1 MYKLSMKDEVEL
13 QMSFIMSDDN
23 GWYAKKHY
31 IEHHGYDKDRA
42 LTSDELCLYWVE
54 CGAAKWFR
62 DVFLKELPLVV
73 SDDNI
78 WYAKAYY
85 VKCCGYPQSCILTLM
100 ELYKYWMLC
109 GAASWFRS
117 VCLGEDSQNQ
127 RSA

>member
-1 MYKLSMKDEVEL
+1 MKDEVEL

-23 GWYAKKHY
+23 RWYAKKHY
-31 IEHHGYDKDRA
+31 IEHHGYDKDRV

-62 DVFLKELPLVV
+62 DVFLDIFLKELPLVA
-73 SDDNI
+73 SDDNV
-78 WYAKAYY
+78 WHAKAYY
-85 VKCCGYPQSCILTLM
+85 VKYCGYPEDHTLTII

-117 VCLGEDSQNQ
+117 AYLEEDLQNQ